1 MKKAYLKW
9 WLLNTAVMVSCAF
22 AIYMGIFKEAYQ
34 KDSSYLCLV
43 IFCLYI
49 MFSFY
54 NGWIAYNFDKNKK
67 VAEKDLDPVWFVS
80 ELCLSLGMIGTVIGF
95 ISMLKG
101 FNDVGEG
108 IKSVQKMMSNM
119 SYGMA
124 TALYTTLAG
133 LIFGNLL
140 KLQAFHIE
148 KQLQEK
154 TCQDTE
160 NLDQKP
166 VS

>member
-22 AIYMGIFKEAYQ
+22 AIYMGIFAEAYR
-34 KDSSYLCLV
+34 KDSSYLCVV
-43 IFCLYI
+43 IFVLYTI
-49 MFSFY
+49 FSFY
-54 NGWIAYNFDKNKK
+54 NGWVAYNFDKNKK
-67 VAEKDLDPVWFVS
+67 VTDKDLEPVWFVS

-95 ISMLKG
+95 IAMLKG
-101 FNDVGEG
+101 FNDVGDG
-108 IKSVQKMMSNM
+108 VKSVQKMMANM

-140 KLQAFHIE
+140 KLQAFQIE
-148 KQLQEK
+148 KQLQGK
-154 TCQDTE
+154 SCHDTE
-160 NLDQKP
+160 NSDQKQ